1 MIIKVVGINKIKTS
15 KLNYFTNV
23 IFNNF
28 LHLQNVSNLSHSK
41 KNIFEVLTSKEP
53 QIYLALDDDK
63 KIIAYLV
70 GEIVE
75 LVDGRKV
82 LYITYLFTSEKHRKN
97 GCASKLLYVAEDIMR
112 KQNLNGLMLTCDSEN
127 PYVYDFYLKKG
138 FMPDILLR
146 TYKKYEVMYKS

>member
-1 MIIKVVGINKIKTS
+1 MIIKVVSINKIKTS

-53 QIYLALDDDK
+53 QIYLVLNDDK

-82 LYITYLFTSEKHRKN
+82 LYITYLFTSKKHRKN
-97 GCASKLLYVAEDIMR
+97 GCASKLLYVAEDIIR

-146 TYKKYEVMYKS
+146 TYKKYEVMYKM